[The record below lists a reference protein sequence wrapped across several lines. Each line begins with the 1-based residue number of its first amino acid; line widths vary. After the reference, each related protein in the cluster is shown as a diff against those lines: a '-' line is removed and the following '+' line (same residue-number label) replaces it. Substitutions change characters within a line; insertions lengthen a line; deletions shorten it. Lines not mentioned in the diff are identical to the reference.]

1 MGKGLRVGGL
11 GFRVEGFRVGV
22 RGRVGPVGHRSP
34 CHGVL
39 WGFLRYRYTEIPIP
53 LN

>member
-22 RGRVGPVGHRSP
+22 RGRVGPWMPSRSP
-34 CHGVL
+34 VTVS
-39 WGFLRYRYTEIPIP
+39 WGALGLSEV
-53 LN
+53 